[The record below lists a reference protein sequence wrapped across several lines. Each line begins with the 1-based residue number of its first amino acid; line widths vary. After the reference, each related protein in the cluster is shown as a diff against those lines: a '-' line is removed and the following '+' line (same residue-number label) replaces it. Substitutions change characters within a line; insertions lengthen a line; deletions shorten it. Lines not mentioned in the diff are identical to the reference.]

1 VQLAFRIMGIAAR
14 LLLALG
20 AVCLLLGAYLA
31 TQTMNFTNGA
41 QATTGTVVRYYENQ
55 EGGRTSYRPVFRFTT
70 ASGDIITTTEALPS
84 SSKRFEVGAQVPVQ
98 YPFEQPTKARIA
110 TFAGQLSSGSKRF
123 ETGTQVPV
131 VYPFGTPQQA
141 RISTFTDN
149 WLGATIAGVIGVLAL
164 VAGVFI
170 RRAASREAARGG
182 A

>member
-1 VQLAFRIMGIAAR
+1 MGVAAR
-14 LLLALG
+14 LLMALG

-31 TQTMNFTNGA
+31 TKTQQFNEGA
-41 QATTGTVVRYYENQ
+41 VDATGTVVRYLETKD
-55 EGGRTSYRPVFRFTT
+55 GDKTVYRPMVRFTT
-70 ASGDIITTTEALPS
+70 PGGDI
-84 SSKRFEVGAQVPVQ
+84 V
-98 YPFEQPTKARIA
+98 

-149 WLGATIAGVIGVLAL
+149 WLGATVAGVIGVLAL